1 MKKHT
6 TSTLAAVITTLV
18 MLLAMATPAFAQNG
32 TALVTASVEME
43 QYCVNLE
50 LGSDLTFGAAGIGDA
65 VQEINDHA
73 IIVRNSGTG
82 AATIMIQGTDAT
94 GPNDTGWSL
103 SDSPGPG
110 AFAWYFINNA
120 PESDG
125 SAVFVSKDARVL
137 VPILGYQETVALN
150 ATLMTP
156 TCTRTPGTYN
166 WSATVYA
173 VPVSQ

>member
-82 AATIMIQGTDAT
+82 AATIMIQGTDARVPT
-94 GPNDTGWSL
+94 IPAGRCRIALALVP
-103 SDSPGPG
+103 SPGTSSTTLLNPT
-110 AFAWYFINNA
+110 A
-120 PESDG
+120 
-125 SAVFVSKDARVL
+125 ARCSY
-137 VPILGYQETVALN
+137 P
-150 ATLMTP
+150 
-156 TCTRTPGTYN
+156 RTPVCSYRSLDTRRQ
-166 WSATVYA
+166 WPSTL
-173 VPVSQ
+173 P